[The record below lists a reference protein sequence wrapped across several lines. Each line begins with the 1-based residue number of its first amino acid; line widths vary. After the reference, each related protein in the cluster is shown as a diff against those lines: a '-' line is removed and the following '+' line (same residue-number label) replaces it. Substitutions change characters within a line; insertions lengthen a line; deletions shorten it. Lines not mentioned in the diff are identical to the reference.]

1 MEDALPEGAEQAEPA
16 AAPEAQAD
24 RQDGVVDQ
32 ESEDR
37 RHLQEVRVQEAVLE
51 PDYAEVSGGTME
63 GHGSQGS
70 HAESLRPLDGA
81 DSASGRQPAR
91 TSAPDVTFREEPAAG
106 QERSLSAER
115 RNEDVGQVQ
124 RSLNFMTGLLTSLTE
139 RMSRVEQWQSATGS
153 TAGGAASTAMTPV
166 TPSTGMLGWAD
177 VDRLNQQLSELQ
189 VRADEGGGHFEM
201 NRPLA
206 STARIFQGTF
216 SSDSSETARRR
227 ASDGPRGIPG
237 TLLGPLALA
246 DRPFILEGDPMQV
259 DHVGDPAAVDAT
271 LEQTV
276 ESVMKAQASTD
287 GVHGQTDEI
296 GGGASEYH
304 TVHGGYGIIQYLPL
318 GAMQNLEQERL
329 IYGEGGPWSSEL
341 GRYVGVDQAQ
351 GSPVTVAELIAP
363 RVEPSAGTATTSAQG
378 MVCVQ
383 GTWHPYTVVQGQMVV
398 QFGSGGMSPPP
409 AATLWES
416 GGTPP
421 PPPGPPPPGT
431 PKVGTTSGSSSTPGG
446 TPVPPALGEASIPSP
461 PPAPPPVASSI
472 PLVVEAGLSEEPSKL
487 VTKLPVLAS
496 ARGGDAAV
504 IAGDW
509 LAQLEPSM
517 SSLSSSAAS
526 WWKQLMDRVKS
537 LYTTWL
543 ESAPVT
549 RLSLRQSI
557 LSQRPAQDKHQRVE
571 QRAAVLL
578 LESLPE
584 ELRHE
589 VVSVRAVTVEAMI
602 FLVHCAYQ
610 PGGAGEKAHLL
621 QFLTAPEVGNGLEGT
636 LQLARKWV
644 RLLRRGRELQL
655 VLPDPSLLCRGLD
668 RVISTTFS
676 GNKHPSA
683 TFRIASFKLERQ
695 LDYKATLVDAEDYA
709 YLVVGELE
717 AALLAQPL
725 PAPPKVARLE
735 ETRNQDDAGKGKGK
749 AKQQRPCWGW
759 QDGSGCKYGSRCMFA
774 HAALGPGRCWE
785 CGSDSHLKPQCPI
798 LGQGGNASG
807 GGGGQNQN
815 ASSSTGKGGG
825 SGGAAATSSS
835 AAATT
840 SSSNGGG
847 DDKPPKGRRKKGGGK
862 DKGAKQE
869 AVRKT
874 EEEATPELPS
884 NAPLSSAAEDSAA
897 RSEFFEEATKALKS
911 LRLAKVTEES
921 LANLDSSRGGKA
933 LVDSGATTS
942 MRTAQPGEVEG
953 LPRRKVLLAE
963 GETWFYQLPGGTLL
977 TTRTVAPIVAMSDLM
992 EIGCRVMWNG
1002 EVGCQITHPSRGA
1015 LHVRVVNGCPE
1026 INEALGLDLI
1036 QEAEEV
1042 KERRRNAEIAV
1053 NRLVEVW
1060 GQAPMLDWEL
1070 GKKAVK
1076 DLRNG
1081 VGLSWAW
1088 LHRAFPEA
1096 PAWLVSA
1103 VPTTAGAKG
1112 DQVPWN
1118 RHERKRWKQASAVAV
1133 HLFCGKD
1140 RATWASR
1147 AEAAHVVL
1155 VDQAEDLMADGTY
1168 AALLDLALTGKI
1180 KMVFGGPP
1188 CRTFSALRNVAMEG
1202 QDGPRPLR
1210 DRNGDGRWGRKD
1222 LSEWEEWRARQDVIM
1237 IFRML
1242 FLWMVAAAVA
1252 QLNGDRDPDFLLEHP
1267 EDPKVVLEQPNYA
1280 SLWAFPEIHFLAQEM
1295 GWTFW
1300 EFDQGPL
1307 GHPRRK
1313 PTRIIA
1319 SKECPREL
1327 RGLRGPSTLT
1337 EEERDH
1343 DGAGFRSSTW
1353 AAWAPGLKQ
1362 AVKWAV
1368 EESLGGS
1375 VLESVMKLDHSF
1387 LEHLRRDHTPFRRD
1401 CRACLAGSFRGHAH
1415 RRVVA
1420 PEAWCLSLDVV
1431 GPTRQGCDEYVKKV
1445 RYALVGTLAVPDVLG
1460 KLLQPPEPGADDGGG
1475 VGPMGD
1481 EDPVCEDGY
1490 MADEEAEPSAPLEE
1504 ERSKREMEKWMARVN
1519 KDKLEGVTC
1528 VEVPF
1533 VVTMASKAA
1542 NEVLA
1547 ATKDILV
1554 QVKKLGLVVQR
1565 VHTDRRR
1572 EFIGKSFR
1580 ALCRDRGLVRT
1591 TTTGDDFKANGRVEA
1606 LVGRA
1611 KNAVRTYL
1619 SGSGMGPEMWG
1630 FAMRHY
1636 MSKIQQEIV
1645 TRLGGRLP
1653 RIPPFGTKVFVKQ
1666 RSWRLKKEEFMEKV
1680 VAARILCPSMDVAR
1694 GFLVRTDDGT
1704 YLTTMVAVENVKE
1717 ISGEFE
1723 VDGAPRPSGEPGA
1736 RRRIYGKTPI
1746 VASLQREDSVDAVSK
1761 MTAEEEEGLRADE
1774 EIARKFLE
1782 AGDFSMDAAD
1792 ELLESLSLG
1801 EVYSH
1806 NRRPGT
1812 YENDSDKV
1820 SVHVLGMFRH
1830 GGVVG
1835 ATLGARRR
1843 PFLTQFLTKV
1853 VRTHAPSGTTFTT
1866 LSINYN
1872 TQLRLHRDG
1881 NNQTG
1886 AKAYLMGFG
1895 NYVGG
1900 GLWCRDEKAASAA
1913 VWKKFNGKWLSG
1925 YAYPTYHKVVQ
1936 FDPCRLHQPL
1946 PWTGRRISLSAYT
1959 VGCVG
1964 NCANDGRD
1972 LLQRLGFPL
1981 PSPQALSP
1989 EGGGVLKVAVVAK
2002 EEDKNSSSS
2011 FQRLGDGQEP
2021 GEHQTLESH
2030 RVCGGDGQE
2039 PGEHQTLE
2047 SPRVCG
2053 GDGQEPGEHQTLE
2066 SRRVCV
2072 GDGPVGFSCICKGY
2086 EVDPS
2091 LCVCRSA
2098 LVAGQ
2103 KGPEEFFIGEESSDG
2118 EAMEPKGAEWIREDW
2133 GAYSPPQ
2140 VPWMK
2145 ALGEQ
2150 DETVYQIVGSE
2161 VPLEVGWDLFDEYL
2175 DNLRLALVQEEHEER
2190 EDLIHHGE
2198 CGRHYEGPLSQ
2209 RVASR
2214 VRLEQ
2219 ILAEFVPE
2227 DEAGGCEHLFKAEAV
2242 PEEAE
2247 VPLHTKTVANE
2258 VVRREIDKWV
2268 PSMLSEYESLVREN
2282 EAVEPFP
2289 VEKLEQWKKEGKD
2302 FDLVPGKTVHTV
2314 KAFTGRLK
2322 TRAVICGNFLGQTFS
2337 KDQKYAAGADGVLI
2351 RVVLRMVALMAWTIG
2366 VMDVRTAFLLAPLL
2380 FQEERPTLV
2389 QVPKMFLLG
2398 GVCKETMWRV
2408 KRALYGMVTSP
2419 RSWEVYRNKTMAQM
2433 RGKVSG
2439 DEVRFIPS
2447 EVDGSLWYIMAGE
2460 RRAGVIVCY
2469 VDDLLIAGEPLVA
2482 KEAAQMVARTWK
2494 CTEPQWD
2501 DVTFN
2506 GFEILRSETGLVLKQ
2521 DSYTKDLLARYKD
2534 LEGYEDVPAP
2544 VQLAPE
2550 DFVLKENEVAADFVR
2565 AAQTMAGELQWLAGR
2580 CRPEIL
2586 YAVNLLSQA
2595 ISKNPKEAVYRGGHL
2610 LKYLKRYPEGGIH
2623 YTCDRQ
2629 LTPDTRVQAAGIV
2642 VEGFCDASFA
2652 PNSGR
2657 SQQSIMIFLLGGL
2670 VAWTSSRQ
2678 AFITMSTAESELV
2691 AICELATCLKSVE
2704 HLVAEVMAGDKMKAT
2719 EVFKAIHSD
2728 SQAALAVCG
2737 TAAGSWRTRHLRIRG
2752 SLVRELLEQADWT
2765 AHHTEGHVML
2775 ADLGTKALAADRF
2788 AFLTEKMRVVR
2799 KRHHDTK
2806 EPANKPA
2813 RVKKLMLLLCLA
2825 SLVEQADGAAMTEQA
2840 PQDAFDYQF
2849 LVVCMVAVVAI
2860 WEQRSPEGTRLVEE
2874 PRVQWT
2880 QTHLGTPLWKLQ
2892 GCVNEREGSDLLL
2905 PPVPEPVYE
2914 TWWATRTQTFA
2925 PPRGR
2930 RDYWEVDEDRCVAI
2944 RYHPTARLNLFVPG
2958 QAAGGPPLSRFTG
2971 ERRTVGRLA
2980 SGQTIAH
2987 LDNFAQLSKPAQL
3000 LANKEWTGV
3009 TELRLKSG
3017 G

>member
-1 MEDALPEGAEQAEPA
+1 MRTENDEG
-16 AAPEAQAD
+16 
-24 RQDGVVDQ
+24 
-32 ESEDR
+32 
-37 RHLQEVRVQEAVLE
+37 
-51 PDYAEVSGGTME
+51 
-63 GHGSQGS
+63 QGF
-70 HAESLRPLDGA
+70 RPL
-81 DSASGRQPAR
+81 
-91 TSAPDVTFREEPAAG
+91 TS
-106 QERSLSAER
+106 
-115 RNEDVGQVQ
+115 
-124 RSLNFMTGLLTSLTE
+124 TSK
-139 RMSRVEQWQSATGS
+139 
-153 TAGGAASTAMTPV
+153 
-166 TPSTGMLGWAD
+166 
-177 VDRLNQQLSELQ
+177 
-189 VRADEGGGHFEM
+189 
-201 NRPLA
+201 
-206 STARIFQGTF
+206 IFQGTF

-227 ASDGPRGIPG
+227 AAEGPRGVPG
-237 TLLGPLALA
+237 SLLGPLALT
-246 DRPFILEGDPMQV
+246 DQPFSLEGDPMQV
-259 DHVGDPAAVDAT
+259 DHVGGQVTAGFT
-271 LEQTV
+271 MEQTV
-276 ESVMKAQASTD
+276 ESVMKAQALADIHGHEERSSMPSLPRTTEPSGMPSLPRAMEPSSMPSLPRTTEPSSMPSLPRTTEPPSMSSLPGTTEPSSMPSLPRTSELSGMCAPPGIPEPYSTSPSIPTMSSLSMTPPQRTMQSMAMSRPRTAAEPQSTVQNE
-287 GVHGQTDEI
+287 GVMGFPNT
-296 GGGASEYH
+296 GSCLGGAGF
-304 TVHGGYGIIQYLPL
+304 GGT
-318 GAMQNLEQERL
+318 E
-329 IYGEGGPWSSEL
+329 WSSIQLPCGAVRGNEFEAAAPVEVGRLCGGL
-341 GRYVGVDQAQ
+341 GRYVGLDQAQ
-351 GSPVTVAELIAP
+351 GSPVTVSELTAP
-363 RVEPSAGTATTSAQG
+363 RVEPPVPTQG
-378 MVCVQ
+378 LVCVQ
-383 GTWHPYTVVQGQMVV
+383 GAWHPYTMVQGQMVV
-398 QFGSGGMSPPP
+398 QFGPGGTVPPFNIP
-409 AATLWES
+409 TGDA

-421 PPPGPPPPGT
+421 PPPAPPPPST
-431 PKVGTTSGSSSTPGG
+431 PKVGTTGGSSSTPGG
-446 TPVPPALGEASIPSP
+446 TPVPPAIAEVGTPLP
-461 PPAPPPVASSI
+461 PPAPPSST
-472 PLVVEAGLSEEPSKL
+472 PTATTVDAGLSEEPSKL

-517 SSLSSSAAS
+517 SSLSPSAAS
-526 WWKQLMDRVKS
+526 WWKLLMDRVKS

-621 QFLTAPEVGNGLEGT
+621 QFLTAPEVGSGLDGT

-668 RVISTTFS
+668 RVISTTFA

-683 TFRIASFKLERQ
+683 AFRIASFKLERQ

-725 PAPPKVARLE
+725 PAPPKIARLE
-735 ETRNQDDAGKGKGK
+735 ETKNYDDAGKGKGK
-749 AKQQRPCWGW
+749 AKQQRPCWSW

-807 GGGGQNQN
+807 GGGGGGGGSQNQS
-815 ASSSTGKGGG
+815 ASSAGKGGG
-825 SGGAAATSSS
+825 SGGAAAAGPSSS
-835 AAATT
+835 AATT
-840 SSSNGGG
+840 SSSAGGG

-862 DKGAKQE
+862 DKGPKHE

-874 EEEATPELPS
+874 EEEPAADGPV
-884 NAPLSSAAEDSAA
+884 NAPPSSTAEDSAA
-897 RSEFFEEATKALKS
+897 RTEFFEEATKALKS

-921 LANLDSSRGGKA
+921 LTNPDQQAWGRA

-942 MRTAQPGEVEG
+942 MRTARPGEIEG
-953 LPRRKVLLAE
+953 LPKRKVLLAE
-963 GETWFYQLPGGTLL
+963 GETWFYQMPGGTLL
-977 TTRTVAPIVAMSDLM
+977 TTRPTAPIVAMSDLM
-992 EIGCRVMWNG
+992 EIGCRVFWNG

-1015 LHVRVVNGCPE
+1015 LQVRVVNGCPE
-1026 INEALGLDLI
+1026 ITEALGLDLI

-1042 KERRRNAEIAV
+1042 KERRRDAEVAV
-1053 NRLVEVW
+1053 NRLVEVC
-1060 GQAPMLDWEL
+1060 GRAPAMDWEL

-1088 LHRAFPEA
+1088 LHKMFPEA

-1103 VPTTAGAKG
+1103 VPTTAGLEG
-1112 DQVPWN
+1112 DKVPWN

-1140 RATWASR
+1140 RATWSSR

-1168 AALLDLALTGKI
+1168 AALLDLALSGKI

-1188 CRTFSALRNVAMEG
+1188 CRTFSALRNVAVEGME
-1202 QDGPRPLR
+1202 GPRPLR
-1210 DRNGDGRWGRKD
+1210 ERDGDGRWGRKD
-1222 LSEWEEWRARQDVIM
+1222 LSDWEEWRTRQDVIM

-1252 QLNGDRDPDFLLEHP
+1252 RLNGDRDPDFLLEHP
-1267 EDPKVVLEQPNYA
+1267 EDPKVVLDQPSYA
-1280 SLWAFPEIHFLAQEM
+1280 SLWAFPEINFLAQEM
-1295 GWTFW
+1295 GWVFW

-1313 PTRIIA
+1313 PTRILA
-1319 SKECPREL
+1319 SKDCPREL
-1327 RGLRGPSTLT
+1327 CGLRGPSTLS

-1362 AVKWAV
+1362 AVKWVV
-1368 EESLGGS
+1368 EESLGVS

-1415 RRVVA
+1415 RRVVT

-1445 RYALVGTLAVPDVLG
+1445 RYALIGTLVVPDVLG
-1460 KLLQPPEPGADDGGG
+1460 KLLQPPDPGADDGGG
-1475 VGPMGD
+1475 IGPIDGD
-1481 EDPVCEDGY
+1481 DPVCEAGY
-1490 MADEEAEPSAPLEE
+1490 EADEEAECSVPLEE
-1504 ERSKREMEKWMARVN
+1504 ERSKREMEKWTARVDR
-1519 KDKLEGVTC
+1519 DKLEGVTC

-1533 VVTMASKAA
+1533 VVAMASKAA
-1542 NEVLA
+1542 PEVLA
-1547 ATKDILV
+1547 ATKDILM
-1554 QVKKLGLVVQR
+1554 QVKRLGLVVQR
-1565 VHTDRRR
+1565 VHTDRGR

-1619 SGSGMGPEMWG
+1619 AGSGMGPEMWG

-1636 MSKIQQEIV
+1636 VSKVQQEIV

-1653 RIPPFGTKVFVKQ
+1653 RLPPFGTKVFVKQ
-1666 RSWRLKKEEFMEKV
+1666 RSWRMKKEEFMEKV

-1717 ISGEFE
+1717 TSGEFE
-1723 VDGAPRPSGEPGA
+1723 VDGPPRPSGEPGV
-1736 RRRIYGKTPI
+1736 RRRIYGKTPV
-1746 VASLQREDSVDAVSK
+1746 VASLQEESPDDVVSK
-1761 MTAEEEEGLRADE
+1761 MTVEEEQGLLHDE
-1774 EIARKFLE
+1774 ELARQFLE

-1801 EVYSH
+1801 QVYAH

-1812 YENDSDKV
+1812 YENDTDKV
-1820 SVHVLGMFRH
+1820 AIHVLGMFRH

-1835 ATLGARRR
+1835 TTLGARRR
-1843 PFLTQFLTKV
+1843 PFLTQFLTSV
-1853 VRTHAPSGTTFTT
+1853 VKTHVPPGTTFTT
-1866 LSINYN
+1866 MSLNYN

-1881 NNQTG
+1881 NNQAG
-1886 AKAYLMGFG
+1886 AKACLLGFG

-1900 GLWCRDEKAASAA
+1900 GLWCRDEQAASATM
-1913 VWKKFNGKWLSG
+1913 WKKFNGKWLSG
-1925 YAYPTYHKVVQ
+1925 QAYPTYHRVVQ

-1959 VGCVG
+1959 VGCVN
-1964 NCANDGRD
+1964 NCAQEGRD

-1981 PSPQALSP
+1981 PPSQAFSP
-1989 EGGGVLKVAVVAK
+1989 EGGGVRKVAVVAK
-2002 EEDKNSSSS
+2002 ENKKLS
-2011 FQRLGDGQEP
+2011 FRDGDDQEMGEHQTLESPRVCGGDGQEP

-2039 PGEHQTLE
+2039 PGEHQ
-2047 SPRVCG
+2047 S
-2053 GDGQEPGEHQTLE
+2053 LE
-2066 SRRVCV
+2066 SRRVCA
-2072 GDGPVGFSCICKGY
+2072 GDGQVVFRCICKGY

-2091 LCVCRSA
+2091 LCTCRSA
-2098 LVAGQ
+2098 QVVGRRS
-2103 KGPEEFFIGEESSDG
+2103 PEEFFIGEENSDG
-2118 EAMEPKGAEWIREDW
+2118 DVQESQDAEWIHEDW

-2140 VPWMK
+2140 VPHLK
-2145 ALGEQ
+2145 ALCEL
-2150 DETVYQIVGSE
+2150 DEDIYQVVGSE

-2175 DNLRLALVQEEHEER
+2175 DNLRLTLVQEEYEER

-2198 CGRHYEGPLSQ
+2198 SGRAYEGPLSE

-2214 VRLEQ
+2214 LRLES
-2219 ILAEFVPE
+2219 IMKEFAPE
-2227 DEAGGCEHLFKAEAV
+2227 DEAGGCDHLFKTEV
-2242 PEEAE
+2242 VQEDAE

-2258 VVRREIDKWV
+2258 VVRRDIDKWV

-2289 VEKLEQWKKEGKD
+2289 EETLEQWKKEGKD

-2398 GVCKETMWRV
+2398 GVCRETIWRV

-2433 RGKVSG
+2433 RGKVPEG
-2439 DEVRFIPS
+2439 EVRFTPS
-2447 EVDGSLWYIMAGE
+2447 EVDGSLWYIMVGN

-2469 VDDLLIAGEPLVA
+2469 VDDLLIAGEPSVA
-2482 KEAAQMVARTWK
+2482 KEAAMMVARTWK

-2506 GFEILRSETGLVLKQ
+2506 GFEILRSDAGLVLKQ

-2534 LEGYEDVPAP
+2534 LEGYEEVPAP

-2550 DFVLKENEVAADFVR
+2550 DFVLKEKEVAADFVR

-2610 LKYLKRYPEGGIH
+2610 LKYLRRYPEGGI
-2623 YTCDRQ
+2623 YYSKNRQ
-2629 LTPDTRVQAAGIV
+2629 LTPDTRVQSPGV
-2642 VEGFCDASFA
+2642 VIEGFCDASFA

-2704 HLVAEVMAGDKMKAT
+2704 QLVAEVMLGSKMSAT
-2719 EVFKAIHSD
+2719 EVTKTIHSD
-2728 SQAALAVCG
+2728 SQAALAVCRTG
-2737 TAAGSWRTRHLRIRG
+2737 GRGICGS
-2752 SLVRELLEQADWT
+2752 EE
-2765 AHHTEGHVML
+2765 
-2775 ADLGTKALAADRF
+2775 ALF
-2788 AFLTEKMRVVR
+2788 E
-2799 KRHHDTK
+2799 
-2806 EPANKPA
+2806 N
-2813 RVKKLMLLLCLA
+2813 
-2825 SLVEQADGAAMTEQA
+2825 
-2840 PQDAFDYQF
+2840 Y
-2849 LVVCMVAVVAI
+2849 
-2860 WEQRSPEGTRLVEE
+2860 
-2874 PRVQWT
+2874 
-2880 QTHLGTPLWKLQ
+2880 
-2892 GCVNEREGSDLLL
+2892 
-2905 PPVPEPVYE
+2905 
-2914 TWWATRTQTFA
+2914 
-2925 PPRGR
+2925 
-2930 RDYWEVDEDRCVAI
+2930 
-2944 RYHPTARLNLFVPG
+2944 
-2958 QAAGGPPLSRFTG
+2958 
-2971 ERRTVGRLA
+2971 
-2980 SGQTIAH
+2980 
-2987 LDNFAQLSKPAQL
+2987 LSK
-3000 LANKEWTGV
+3000 ETGSP
-3009 TELRLKSG
+3009 TTLKVM
-3017 G
+3017 